1 MIAAITEQVEKLAQ
15 LDWIIIGIY
24 FAVIALVAWL
34 SSRKQNTSEDYFLA
48 GRNIGW
54 FAIGGSLFASNI
66 GSEHVVGLAGS
77 GSTSGM
83 MMAHYELHAWC
94 LLMLGWV
101 FIPFYKRSGVF
112 TMPEFLEKRF
122 NATARGILTIVSL
135 LAYVFTKVSV
145 TVYAG
150 GMVIATILPEL
161 TVTTPWFVIDPFW
174 TGALLT
180 VVLTGVYTIF
190 GGLRAVVWTDAF
202 QAIILLLGATTLTLI
217 GLATLGGWQGE
228 LLSGSIPGGQDLANG
243 WETLRQ
249 TVSTNKDSFS
259 LWRPWDD
266 PDFPWVGV
274 LFGAPIVGI
283 WYWCTDQYIVQRALA
298 ARDIKTARR
307 ATIWGSIL
315 KISPVLVFLV
325 PGMIAWALQANGQ
338 ITLPADGGKIVEG
351 KVFPTMVT
359 ELLPT
364 GIRGL
369 VVGGLLAALMSSLSS
384 LFNSCSSLFTIDIYE
399 KLHPEAS
406 ERHLVTVGRVA
417 TAVVVALGILWIP
430 IMPMVSKFGLYGYL
444 QTVQAYLGPPITAVF
459 LLGLFSRRINGVGAV
474 AGLAVGFTLAM
485 TKLACDITHDQ
496 IPGLWTDPS
505 LGGAWTTMGWL
516 VATLGTM
523 NWLYFSLL
531 LFGVSVT
538 TIVLFSLLTPRQTAE
553 KISGLTYGSMTA
565 DDRKEL
571 RESWGFFD
579 VIVTVA
585 ILAIIVG
592 IYVYFSFGFW
602 TT

>member
-1 MIAAITEQVEKLAQ
+1 MIAAITEQVDKLAWQ
-15 LDWIIIGIY
+15 DWTVIGVY
-24 FAVIALVAWL
+24 FAIIAVVAWL

-101 FIPFYKRSGVF
+101 FIPFYKRSGVY

-122 NATARGILTIVSL
+122 NATARGILTVVSL

-161 TVTTPWFVIDPFW
+161 AVFGLSAFW

-202 QAIILLLGATTLTLI
+202 QAIILLVGATTLTLI
-217 GLATLGGWQGE
+217 GLATLGGWEGGWE
-228 LLSGSIPGGQDLANG
+228 LSNLPNGHDIANG
-243 WETLRQ
+243 WESLRE
-249 TVSTNKDSFS
+249 TVSRNEKHFS

-298 ARDIKTARR
+298 AKNIKTARR
-307 ATIWGSIL
+307 ATIWGSVL
-315 KISPVLVFLV
+315 KISPVLIFLV

-338 ITLPADGGKIVEG
+338 ITLPMDAETGKIVEG
-351 KVFPTMVT
+351 KVFPTLVT

-364 GIRGL
+364 GIRGM

-406 ERHLVTVGRVA
+406 ERHLVTVGRMA
-417 TAVVVALGILWIP
+417 TGVVVALGILWIP

-459 LLGLFSRRINGVGAV
+459 LLGLFSRRINGAGAV
-474 AGLAVGFTLAM
+474 AGLMLGFALAM
-485 TKLACDITHDQ
+485 TKLGCDIAHDQ
-496 IPGLWTDPS
+496 LPQLWTDAS
-505 LGGAWTTMGWL
+505 LGQFMNTMGWL
-516 VATLGTM
+516 VAALGGM

-538 TIVLFSLLTPRQTAE
+538 TIVLISLITPRQSEE
-553 KISGLTYGSMTA
+553 KISGLTYSSMTDA
-565 DDRKEL
+565 DRKEL
-571 RESWGFFD
+571 RESWNFFD
-579 VIVTVA
+579 VLVTVLV
-585 ILAIIVG
+585 LATIVG
-592 IYVYFSFGFW
+592 IYIYFSPPMSFW
-602 TT
+602 MK

>member
-1 MIAAITEQVEKLAQ
+1 MIAAIAAETSKLVWQ
-15 LDWIIIGIY
+15 DWTIIGVY
-24 FAVIALVAWL
+24 FAIIAVVAWL

-101 FIPFYKRSGVF
+101 FIPFYKRAGVY

-122 NATARGILTIVSL
+122 NATARSILTVVSL

-145 TVYAG
+145 TVFAG
-150 GMVIATILPEL
+150 GKVIETILPEL
-161 TVTTPWFVIDPFW
+161 TFMGMDPFW

-180 VVLTGVYTIF
+180 VVLTGVYTVF
-190 GGLRAVVWTDAF
+190 GGLRAVVWTDAI
-202 QAIILLLGATTLTLI
+202 QAIILLAGATTLTLI
-217 GLATLGGWQGE
+217 GLSKLGGWD
-228 LLSGSIPGGQDLANG
+228 IANG
-243 WETLRQ
+243 WEVLR
-249 TVSTNKDSFS
+249 TTISANKENFS
-259 LWRPWDD
+259 LWRPYDD

-298 ARDIKTARR
+298 AKNIKTARR
-307 ATIWGSIL
+307 ATIWGSVL

-325 PGMIAWALQANGQ
+325 PGMIAWALQSQGM
-338 ITLPADGGKIVEG
+338 IDLPLDGKGLIAKG
-351 KVFPTMVT
+351 KVFPTLVT

-364 GIRGL
+364 GVRGL

-399 KLHPEAS
+399 KLRPDAS
-406 ERHLVTVGRVA
+406 EKHLVTVGRLA
-417 TAVVVALGILWIP
+417 TGVVVVLGIMWIP

-459 LLGLFSRRINGVGAV
+459 LLGLFSRRINSAGAV
-474 AGLAVGFTLAM
+474 SGLVLGFTLAM
-485 TKLACDITHDQ
+485 AKLACQITNDQ
-496 IPGLWTDPS
+496 IPNLP
-505 LGGAWTTMGWL
+505 LIAQFGA
-516 VATLGTM
+516 M

-531 LFGVSVT
+531 LFGISVV
-538 TIVLFSLLTPRQTAE
+538 TIVIVSLMTPCQSAE
-553 KISGLTYGSMTA
+553 KIRGLTYGSMTDA
-565 DDRKEL
+565 DRQEL
-571 RESWGFFD
+571 RESWTLSD
-579 VIVTVA
+579 LIITVA
-585 ILAIIVG
+585 VLAIIVG
-592 IYVYFSFGFW
+592 IYIYFTFGFW
-602 TT
+602 TA

>member
-1 MIAAITEQVEKLAQ
+1 MIAAITEQVEKLAWQ
-15 LDWIIIGIY
+15 DWTVIGVY
-24 FAVIALVAWL
+24 FAIIAVVAWL
-34 SSRKQNTSEDYFLA
+34 SSRKQKTSEDYFLA

-161 TVTTPWFVIDPFW
+161 TITTPWFVIDPFW

-180 VVLTGVYTIF
+180 VVLTGIYTIF

-202 QAIILLLGATTLTLI
+202 QAIILLVGAATLTLI
-217 GLATLGGWQGE
+217 GLSKLGGWD
-228 LLSGSIPGGQDLANG
+228 ITNG
-243 WETLRQ
+243 WQVLRE
-249 TVSTNKDSFS
+249 TVSANKDSFS

-307 ATIWGSIL
+307 ATIWGAVL

-325 PGMIAWALQANGQ
+325 PGMIAWALQANGA
-338 ITLPADGGKIVEG
+338 ITLPADTVTGKIVEG
-351 KVFPTMVT
+351 KVFPTLVT

-364 GIRGL
+364 GVRGL

-406 ERHLVTVGRVA
+406 ERHLVTVGRLA
-417 TAVVVALGILWIP
+417 TGVVVALGIMWIP

-459 LLGLFSRRINGVGAV
+459 LLGLFSRRINAAGAV
-474 AGLAVGFTLAM
+474 AGLIVGFTLAIA
-485 TKLACDITHDQ
+485 KLGCQITNDQ
-496 IPGLWTDPS
+496 IPGLW
-505 LGGAWTTMGWL
+505 LIGQFGA
-516 VATLGTM
+516 M

-531 LFGVSVT
+531 LFGISVV
-538 TIVLFSLLTPRQTAE
+538 TIVVFSLLTPRQSAE

-565 DDRKEL
+565 GDRKEL
-571 RESWGFFD
+571 RESWNFFD

-585 ILAIIVG
+585 VLSIIVG

>member
-1 MIAAITEQVEKLAQ
+1 MIATITEQAPQLAR
-15 LDWIIIGIY
+15 LDWIVIGVY
-24 FAVIALVAWL
+24 FAIIAVVAWL

-101 FIPFYKRSGVF
+101 FIPFYKRSGVY

-122 NATARGILTIVSL
+122 NATARGILTVVSL

-161 TVTTPWFVIDPFW
+161 AFFGLSAFW

-202 QAIILLLGATTLTLI
+202 QAIILLAGAATLTLI
-217 GLATLGGWQGE
+217 GLATLGGWEGD
-228 LLSGSIPGGQDLANG
+228 LLAGNLPGGAEFSSG
-243 WETLRQ
+243 WETLRT
-249 TVSTNKDSFS
+249 TVSTNKEAFS

-298 ARDIKTARR
+298 AKNIKTARR

-338 ITLPADGGKIVEG
+338 ISLPMEGGKIVEG
-351 KVFPTMVT
+351 KVFPTLVT

-364 GIRGL
+364 GVRGM

-406 ERHLVTVGRVA
+406 ERHLVTVGRIA
-417 TAVVVALGILWIP
+417 TGVVVGLGILWIP

-459 LLGLFSRRINGVGAV
+459 LLGLFSRRINGAGAV
-474 AGLAVGFTLAM
+474 AGLSLGFTLAM
-485 TKLACDITHDQ
+485 AKLGCQIANDQ
-496 IPGLWTDPS
+496 MTGLG
-505 LGGAWTTMGWL
+505 LIGQFGA
-516 VATLGTM
+516 M

-531 LFGVSVT
+531 LFGISVI
-538 TIVLFSLLTPRQTAE
+538 TIVLVSLITPRQAAE
-553 KISGLTYGSMTA
+553 KISGLTYSSMTA
-565 DDRKEL
+565 EDRKEL
-571 RESWGFFD
+571 RESWNFFD
-579 VIVTVA
+579 VVVTVLV
-585 ILAIIVG
+585 LAVIVG
-592 IYVYFSFGFW
+592 IYVYFSLGFW

>member
-1 MIAAITEQVEKLAQ
+1 MIAALTAQADKLAWQ
-15 LDWIIIGIY
+15 DWTVIGVYFAIIG
-24 FAVIALVAWL
+24 VVAWL
-34 SSRKQNTSEDYFLA
+34 SSRKQRTSEDYFLA

-161 TVTTPWFVIDPFW
+161 SIFGMNPFW

-190 GGLRAVVWTDAF
+190 GGLRAVVWTDAI
-202 QAIILLLGATTLTLI
+202 QAIILLVGATTLTLI
-217 GLATLGGWQGE
+217 GLSKLGGWD
-228 LLSGSIPGGQDLANG
+228 ITNG
-243 WETLRQ
+243 WEVLRT
-249 TVSTNKDSFS
+249 TVSANKENFS

-307 ATIWGSIL
+307 ATIWGAIL

-338 ITLPADGGKIVEG
+338 ITLPTDGGKIVEG
-351 KVFPTMVT
+351 KVFPTLVT

-364 GIRGL
+364 GVRGL

-406 ERHLVTVGRVA
+406 ERHLVTVGRLA
-417 TAVVVALGILWIP
+417 TGVVVALGILWIP

-459 LLGLFSRRINGVGAV
+459 LLGLFSRRVNGAGAV
-474 AGLAVGFTLAM
+474 AGLTVGFTLAM
-485 TKLACDITHDQ
+485 AKLACQITNDQ
-496 IPGLWTDPS
+496 IPGLW
-505 LGGAWTTMGWL
+505 LIGQFGA
-516 VATLGTM
+516 M

-531 LFGVSVT
+531 LFGISVT
-538 TIVLFSLLTPRQTAE
+538 TIVVASLLSPRQSTE

-565 DDRKEL
+565 DDRREL
-571 RESWGFFD
+571 RESWNVFD
-579 VIVTVA
+579 VIVTAA

-592 IYVYFSFGFW
+592 IYVYFSTGFW

>member
-1 MIAAITEQVEKLAQ
+1 MIASIIAQAPRLAWQ
-15 LDWIIIGIY
+15 DWSVIGGY
-24 FAVIALVAWL
+24 FAIIAVVAWL

-101 FIPFYKRSGVF
+101 FIPFYKRSGVY

-122 NATARGILTIVSL
+122 NATARGILTVVSL

-161 TVTTPWFVIDPFW
+161 TILTPWGVIDPFW

-202 QAIILLLGATTLTLI
+202 QAIILLLGAATLTLI
-217 GLATLGGWQGE
+217 GLATLGGWEGG
-228 LLSGSIPGGQDLANG
+228 LLTGSIPNSNDLANG

-249 TVSTNKDSFS
+249 TVSANKDSFS

-266 PDFPWVGV
+266 PDFPWIGV

-298 ARDIKTARR
+298 AKNIKTARR
-307 ATIWGSIL
+307 ATIWGSVL

-338 ITLPADGGKIVEG
+338 LTLPMENGKIVEG
-351 KVFPTMVT
+351 KVFPTLVT

-399 KLHPEAS
+399 KMHPEAS

-417 TAVVVALGILWIP
+417 TAFVVALGVMWIP

-459 LLGLFSRRINGVGAV
+459 LLGLFSRRINGAGAV
-474 AGLAVGFTLAM
+474 AGMLVGFTLAM

-496 IPGLWTDPS
+496 LPNLWTAAHEGQFMNV
-505 LGGAWTTMGWL
+505 LGGI
-516 VATLGTM
+516 VATLGAM

-538 TIVLFSLLTPRQTAE
+538 TIVLFSLMTRRQTPE

-565 DDRKEL
+565 EDRREL
-571 RESWGFFD
+571 RESWNFFD
-579 VIVTVA
+579 VLVTVVV
-585 ILAIIVG
+585 LAVIVG

-602 TT
+602 TN

>member
-1 MIAAITEQVEKLAQ
+1 MTATILAQAPQLAWLDWTVIGVYFTIIAA
-15 LDWIIIGIY
+15 
-24 FAVIALVAWL
+24 VAWL

-101 FIPFYKRSGVF
+101 FIPFYKRSGVY

-122 NATARGILTIVSL
+122 NATARGILTVVSL

-145 TVYAG
+145 TVFAG
-150 GMVIATILPEL
+150 GKVIETILPEL
-161 TVTTPWFVIDPFW
+161 TFMGMDPFW
-174 TGALLT
+174 TGALIT

-190 GGLRAVVWTDAF
+190 GGLRAVVWTDAA
-202 QAIILLLGATTLTLI
+202 QAIILLAGAATLTLI
-217 GLATLGGWQGE
+217 GLSKLGGWD
-228 LLSGSIPGGQDLANG
+228 IANG
-243 WETLRQ
+243 WQVLRT
-249 TVSTNKDSFS
+249 TVSANKDSFS
-259 LWRPWDD
+259 LWRPYDD

-298 ARDIKTARR
+298 AKNIKTARR
-307 ATIWGSIL
+307 ATIWGSVL
-315 KISPVLVFLV
+315 KISPVLIFLV
-325 PGMIAWALQANGQ
+325 PGMIAWALQSQGM
-338 ITLPADGGKIVEG
+338 IDLPLDDKGLIAKG
-351 KVFPTMVT
+351 KVFPTLVT

-364 GIRGL
+364 GLRGM

-406 ERHLVTVGRVA
+406 ERHLVTVGRLA
-417 TAVVVALGILWIP
+417 TGVVVALGILWIP
-430 IMPMVSKFGLYGYL
+430 IMPMVSKYGLYGYL

-459 LLGLFSRRINGVGAV
+459 LLGLFSRRINAAGAV
-474 AGLAVGFTLAM
+474 AGLTVGFSLAM
-485 TKLACDITHDQ
+485 AKLACQITNDQ
-496 IPGLWTDPS
+496 IPGLW
-505 LGGAWTTMGWL
+505 LVGQFGA
-516 VATLGTM
+516 M

-531 LFGVSVT
+531 LFGISVV
-538 TIVLFSLLTPRQTAE
+538 TIVTVSLLTPKQSDE
-553 KISGLTYGSMTA
+553 QISGLTYGSMTA
-565 DDRKEL
+565 EDRKEL
-571 RESWGFFD
+571 RESWTTSD
-579 VIVTVA
+579 VVITVA
-585 ILAIIVG
+585 VLSVIVG
-592 IYVYFSFGFW
+592 IYLYFTFGFW
-602 TT
+602 T

>member
-1 MIAAITEQVEKLAQ
+1 MIAAITEQVEKLAWQ
-15 LDWIIIGIY
+15 DWTVIGVY
-24 FAVIALVAWL
+24 FAIIAVVAWL
-34 SSRKQNTSEDYFLA
+34 SSRKQKTSEDYFLA

-161 TVTTPWFVIDPFW
+161 SLFGMDPFW

-190 GGLRAVVWTDAF
+190 GGLRAVVWTDAI
-202 QAIILLLGATTLTLI
+202 QAIILLAGAATLTLI
-217 GLATLGGWQGE
+217 GLSKLGGWDITQ
-228 LLSGSIPGGQDLANG
+228 G
-243 WETLRQ
+243 WEVLRE
-249 TVSTNKDSFS
+249 TVSANKENFS
-259 LWRPWDD
+259 LWRPASD

-307 ATIWGSIL
+307 ATIWGAVL

-325 PGMIAWALQANGQ
+325 PGMIAWALQANGAL
-338 ITLPADGGKIVEG
+338 TLPADAVTGKIVEG
-351 KVFPTMVT
+351 KVFPTLVT

-364 GIRGL
+364 GVRGL

-406 ERHLVTVGRVA
+406 ERHLVTVGRLA
-417 TAVVVALGILWIP
+417 TGVVVALGILWIP

-459 LLGLFSRRINGVGAV
+459 LLGLFSRRVNGAGAV
-474 AGLAVGFTLAM
+474 AGLTVGFTLAM
-485 TKLACDITHDQ
+485 AKLACQITNDQ
-496 IPGLWTDPS
+496 IPGLW
-505 LGGAWTTMGWL
+505 LIGQFGA
-516 VATLGTM
+516 M

-531 LFGVSVT
+531 LFGISVT
-538 TIVLFSLLTPRQTAE
+538 TIVVASLLSPRQSTE

-565 DDRKEL
+565 DDRREL
-571 RESWGFFD
+571 RESWNVFD
-579 VIVTVA
+579 VIVTAA

-592 IYVYFSFGFW
+592 IYVYFSTGFW

>member
-1 MIAAITEQVEKLAQ
+1 MIGSVTAQVEKLAR

-24 FAVIALVAWL
+24 FAVIAVVAWL
-34 SSRKQNTSEDYFLA
+34 SSRKQKTSEDYFLA

-83 MMAHYELHAWC
+83 AMAHYELHAWC

-150 GMVIATILPEL
+150 GMVIATVLPEL
-161 TVTTPWFVIDPFW
+161 AIFGLTPFW

-180 VVLTGVYTIF
+180 IVLTGVYTIF

-202 QAIILLLGATTLTLI
+202 QAIILLAGAATLTLI
-217 GLATLGGWQGE
+217 GLSKLGGWD
-228 LLSGSIPGGQDLANG
+228 ITRG
-243 WETLRQ
+243 WEVLRE
-249 TVSTNKDSFS
+249 TVSANKENFS
-259 LWRPWDD
+259 LWRPADD
-266 PDFPWVGV
+266 PNFPWVGV

-307 ATIWGSIL
+307 ATIWGAVL
-315 KISPVLVFLV
+315 KISPVLVFIV

-338 ITLPADGGKIVEG
+338 LTLPVDPETGGIAG
-351 KVFPTMVT
+351 AKVFPTLVT

-364 GIRGL
+364 GVRGM

-399 KLHPEAS
+399 KLRPEAS
-406 ERHLVTVGRVA
+406 EKQLVTVGRLA
-417 TAVVVALGILWIP
+417 TGVVVILGIMWIP
-430 IMPMVSKFGLYGYL
+430 IMPMVSKLGLYGYL

-459 LLGLFSRRINGVGAV
+459 LLGLFSRRINSAGAV
-474 AGLAVGFTLAM
+474 AGLIVGFSLAM
-485 TKLACDITHDQ
+485 AKLACQITNDQ
-496 IPGLWTDPS
+496 IPGLWLVGP
-505 LGGAWTTMGWL
+505 LGG
-516 VATLGTM
+516 M

-531 LFGVSVT
+531 LFGISVV
-538 TIVLFSLLTPRQTAE
+538 TIVVVSLLTPRQSAE

-592 IYVYFSFGFW
+592 IYVYFSTTFW
-602 TT
+602 TK

>member
-1 MIAAITEQVEKLAQ
+1 MTASIIAQSSKLLWQ
-15 LDWIIIGIY
+15 DWSVIGVY
-24 FAVIALVAWL
+24 FAIIAVVAWL

-161 TVTTPWFVIDPFW
+161 SFMGMDPFW

-180 VVLTGVYTIF
+180 VVLTGIYTIF

-202 QAIILLLGATTLTLI
+202 QAIILLIGATTLTLI
-217 GLATLGGWQGE
+217 GLSKLGGWD
-228 LLSGSIPGGQDLANG
+228 ITNG
-243 WETLRQ
+243 WQVLRE
-249 TVSTNKDSFS
+249 TVSANKANFN

-307 ATIWGSIL
+307 ATIWGAVL

-325 PGMIAWALQANGQ
+325 PGMIAWALQANGVL
-338 ITLPADGGKIVEG
+338 TLPVDAETGKIVEG
-351 KVFPTMVT
+351 KVFPTLVS

-364 GIRGL
+364 GIRGM

-399 KLHPEAS
+399 KLRPDAS
-406 ERHLVTVGRVA
+406 ERHLVTVGRLA
-417 TAVVVALGILWIP
+417 TGVVVALGILWIP

-459 LLGLFSRRINGVGAV
+459 LLGLFSRRINAAGAV
-474 AGLAVGFTLAM
+474 AGLTVGFTLAM
-485 TKLACDITHDQ
+485 GKLACQIINDQ
-496 IPGLWTDPS
+496 VPGLWLIGS
-505 LGGAWTTMGWL
+505 FGA
-516 VATLGTM
+516 M

-531 LFGVSVT
+531 LFGISVV
-538 TIVLFSLLTPRQTAE
+538 TIVVVSLLTPRQTAE

-565 DDRKEL
+565 DDRREL
-571 RESWGFFD
+571 RKSWNAFD
-579 VIVTVA
+579 VIITAA

-592 IYVYFSFGFW
+592 IYVYFSTGFW